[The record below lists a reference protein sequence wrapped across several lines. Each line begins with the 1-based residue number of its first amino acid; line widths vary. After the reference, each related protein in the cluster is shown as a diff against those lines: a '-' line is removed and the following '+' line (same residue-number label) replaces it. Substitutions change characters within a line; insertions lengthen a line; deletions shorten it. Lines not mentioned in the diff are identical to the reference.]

1 MMFILVTVFH
11 ILLIN
16 IRILN
21 LQSPPPLNENQ
32 ENSAQSTL
40 STCNN
45 LLSSNNFSEEL
56 ANLTALTTNPSDNIN
71 QSSSAI
77 MHQITTQSD
86 FDSNVTSLGDSQN
99 SEIVVDISAPSTH
112 ESQPAP
118 LSIDS
123 DYHGIENQ
131 FTEQLTDEQNFNDCS
146 AILQNDILPQPTS
159 SAASSTSKGDFSPS
173 TNSNVLESA
182 VFSSSYL
189 YTLLNN
195 LEHEI
200 DITQQHLD
208 DENDKRHKY
217 KVRFIQLQSS
227 TIVLNRKLLF

>member
-1 MMFILVTVFH
+1 MQ
-11 ILLIN
+11 N
-16 IRILN
+16 
-21 LQSPPPLNENQ
+21 SPSLADQ
-32 ENSAQSTL
+32 AENSAASSL
-40 STCNN
+40 SNCNN

-56 ANLTALTTNPSDNIN
+56 ANLTALTANPSDNTIQSTSAEDDAN
-71 QSSSAI
+71 QSEHVNEFESHQQAASS
-77 MHQITTQSD
+77 HSD
-86 FDSNVTSLGDSQN
+86 NQN
-99 SEIVVDISAPSTH
+99 SSEIVVSISAPSTH

-123 DYHGIENQ
+123 DYHGSENQ
-131 FTEQLTDEQNFNDCS
+131 YAAEQGYNDCS
-146 AILQNDILPQPTS
+146 AIIQNDILQQPPS
-159 SAASSTSKGDFSPS
+159 SSASSTSKGDFSPS
-173 TNSNVLESA
+173 TPSNVLESA

-217 KVRFIQLQSS
+217 KVKTHWINELSIRMFILMQS
-227 TIVLNRKLLF
+227 

>member
-1 MMFILVTVFH
+1 MFCE
-11 ILLIN
+11 
-16 IRILN
+16 
-21 LQSPPPLNENQ
+21 LQSPPLNENQ

-40 STCNN
+40 SSCNN

-77 MHQITTQSD
+77 MHQITTQSE
-86 FDSNVTSLGDSQN
+86 FDSNLASLGDNQN

-112 ESQPAP
+112 ESQPA

-123 DYHGIENQ
+123 DYHGSENQ
-131 FTEQLTDEQNFNDCS
+131 FIEQLTDEQSFNDCS
-146 AILQNDILPQPTS
+146 AIIQNDILQQPPS
-159 SAASSTSKGDFSPS
+159 SSASSTSKGDFSPS
-173 TNSNVLESA
+173 TPSNVLESA

-217 KVRFIQLQSS
+217 KVK
-227 TIVLNRKLLF
+227 TI